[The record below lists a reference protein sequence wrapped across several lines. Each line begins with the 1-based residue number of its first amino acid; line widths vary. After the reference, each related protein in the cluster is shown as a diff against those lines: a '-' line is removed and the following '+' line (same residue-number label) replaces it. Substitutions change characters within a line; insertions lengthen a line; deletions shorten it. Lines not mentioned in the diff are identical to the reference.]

1 MGQLAQKEDRH
12 RGRQVQIAF
21 HVESNQY
28 RIKDLGIGLGTY
40 MRIEHNA
47 EPYVL
52 RNNQIINV
60 GSTLLLVSLMDAL
73 DEESSPA
80 LIDITNYSQRTAL
93 ARSGRVPLLKIKVV
107 GGPAYGQFFVRSPLD
122 CSK

>member
-1 MGQLAQKEDRH
+1 
-12 RGRQVQIAF
+12 
-21 HVESNQY
+21 
-28 RIKDLGIGLGTY
+28 

-107 GGPAYGQFFVRSPLD
+107 GGPAYG
-122 CSK
+122 